1 MSIEVRQLSI
11 RCQLAPS
18 SAPAQAQP
26 TQAELQAL
34 KEQLLAQCKA
44 WLQDRLQQDRE
55 R

>member
-18 SAPAQAQP
+18 SAPATAPP
-26 TQAELQAL
+26 TQWELQAL
-34 KEQLLAQCKA
+34 KEQLLSECKA
-44 WLQDRLQQDRE
+44 WLQYRLQQVRE